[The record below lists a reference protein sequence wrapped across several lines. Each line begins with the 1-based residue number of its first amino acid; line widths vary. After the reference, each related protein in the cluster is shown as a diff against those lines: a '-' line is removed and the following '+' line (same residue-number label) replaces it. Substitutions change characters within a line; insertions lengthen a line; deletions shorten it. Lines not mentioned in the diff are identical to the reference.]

1 VGRKASTSERA
12 AKAAAMRAQEQR
24 RERRSKMLIYGGTG
38 VLLAALVAAVAI
50 PVSQEARKQA
60 AVRAVAN
67 APIQGVVEYQNLGR
81 EHLQTPIAYEQTPPV
96 GGDHH
101 PVWQNCGVYT
111 EPVVNEHAVHSLEHG
126 SVWISYDAS
135 VSGAEVTKLA
145 DRAEGEGYV
154 LVSPVENQDSPI
166 VLTAWG
172 HQLGVDRADDERID
186 AFLLRYLQGP
196 QTPEPG
202 AVCYGGVGTPAA

>member
-154 LVSPVENQDSPI
+154 LVSPVENQGSPI

>member
-126 SVWISYDAS
+126 SVWISYGAS
-135 VSGAEVTKLA
+135 VSEAEVTKLA

>member
-1 VGRKASTSERA
+1 MGRKPSNTDRSARV
-12 AKAAAMRAQEQR
+12 AAMRAQERR
-24 RERRSKMLIYGGTG
+24 RERRSKALIFGGTG
-38 VLLAALVAAVAI
+38 VVLAAIVVAVAI

-60 AVRAVAN
+60 AVKAVAT
-67 APIQGVVEYQNLGR
+67 APIQGVVEHQDLGR
-81 EHLQTPIAYEQTPPV
+81 THLETPITYEQTPPV

-111 EPVVNEHAVHSLEHG
+111 KPVVNEHAVHSLEHG
-126 SVWISYDAS
+126 SVWISYDPS
-135 VSGAEVTKLA
+135 VSEAEVAKLA

-154 LVSPVENQDSPI
+154 LVSPVEGQESPI

-172 HQLGVDRADDERID
+172 YQLGVDSADDERID
-186 AFLLRYLQGP
+186 AFMLRYLQGP